1 MASRTAKQ
9 WESSPAQI
17 YCHQVLPASPEEIE
31 DGAHQKT
38 DELPRICR
46 DPWRPHAH
54 LSLAEPEVADSFPAG
69 GWRVARDWSPAYSG
83 KATPGPQGVITIKA
97 HTVLQSLCFF
107 AILLK
112 ETLDFGLPN
121 TVRFQTCTF
130 INQLKKASICFI
142 RQTFVHHW
150 KTKGCY

>member
-1 MASRTAKQ
+1 MGKF
-9 WESSPAQI
+9 SSSDL
-17 YCHQVLPASPEEIE
+17 LPPSPSSLSGRNRRWCTPENRWITK
-31 DGAHQKT
+31 DLQ
-38 DELPRICR
+38 
-46 DPWRPHAH
+46 RPLKAPCLH

-97 HTVLQSLCFF
+97 HIVPQSLCFF